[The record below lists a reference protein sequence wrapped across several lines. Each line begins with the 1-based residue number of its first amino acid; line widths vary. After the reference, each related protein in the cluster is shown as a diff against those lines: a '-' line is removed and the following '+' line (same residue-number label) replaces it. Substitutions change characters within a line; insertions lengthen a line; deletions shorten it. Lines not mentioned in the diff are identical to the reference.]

1 MASDEVGFTINTA
14 QICYL
19 VCQAFK
25 FMSNYAKNTK
35 SIEMLTFSKVKILK
49 PSGHSS

>member
-14 QICYL
+14 QIFCF
-19 VCQAFK
+19 VCQILK
-25 FMSNYAKNTK
+25 FMSIYAKNTK

-49 PSGHSS
+49 ASGHSS